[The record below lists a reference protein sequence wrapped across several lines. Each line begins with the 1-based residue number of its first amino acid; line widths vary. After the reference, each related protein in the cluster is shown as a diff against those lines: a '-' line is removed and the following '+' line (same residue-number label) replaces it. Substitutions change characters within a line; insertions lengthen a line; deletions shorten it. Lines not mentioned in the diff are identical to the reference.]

1 MQQKYVVEL
10 DKEKKQL
17 TIREYAALEK
27 EIFSLLYEETYDTG
41 EIEAAI
47 ENGENAVLDALRTP
61 SLYPVR
67 PNAKQL
73 VKCVLDL
80 FQADDPQAIE
90 IFIDEKDFLGRQ
102 EEDLED
108 SVEDLAEDTEE
119 ALDEVIDDDTSGK
132 KGKKRKPQKQTT

>member
-1 MQQKYVVEL
+1 MEQKYVVEL
-10 DKEKKQL
+10 DREQNRL

-27 EIFSLLYEETYDTG
+27 EIFSLLFEETYDT
-41 EIEAAI
+41 EKIEAAI

-73 VKCVLDL
+73 VRCVLDL
-80 FQADDPQAIE
+80 FQADDPQATE
-90 IFIDEKDFLGRQ
+90 IFIDEKDFLGQQ
-102 EEDLED
+102 EEELED

-119 ALDEVIDDDTSGK
+119 ALDEVIDDDAAGN